1 MTAVIKD
8 VQNLNLRLNNIE
20 FCFDTLL
27 KLNKNEDKFA
37 KFAEKRVKEETE
49 RRSKELDK
57 ERAKEHKRDK

>member
-1 MTAVIKD
+1 MLKD
-8 VQNLNLRLNNIE
+8 MQNLSVRLNNIE

-37 KFAEKRVKEETE
+37 KKRVKDETE